1 MPGNTIAE
9 RLAAW
14 SDAHT
19 ALIEAAVAATRI
31 LYATALG
38 TPERTAAR
46 QNRQRLLQA
55 LARHEAQGI
64 KAVDQ
69 IAAASAAGQQLASQ
83 AAAAKTA
90 ALKLAKATETI
101 NQVTAVLNQLTGLV
115 NVLAPLPGLFG
126 QLAL

>member
-31 LYATALG
+31 LYATAIG

-46 QNRQRLLQA
+46 QNRLRLLQA
-55 LARHEAQGI
+55 LARHESQGI
-64 KAVDQ
+64 RVIDE
-69 IAAASAAGQQLASQ
+69 IAASSAAAQQLASQ
-83 AAAAKTA
+83 TASAKTQ
-90 ALKLAKATETI
+90 ALALAKATESI
-101 NQVTAVLNQLTGLV
+101 NQVTAVLTQLTGLV
-115 NVLAPLPGLFG
+115 NALAPLPGLFG
-126 QLAL
+126 KLAL